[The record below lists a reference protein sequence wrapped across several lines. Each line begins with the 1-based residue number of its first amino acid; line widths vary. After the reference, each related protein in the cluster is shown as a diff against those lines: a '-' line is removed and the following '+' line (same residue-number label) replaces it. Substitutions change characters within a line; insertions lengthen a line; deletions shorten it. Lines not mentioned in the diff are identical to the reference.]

1 MRLHSLPCLLAALA
15 GPLLGVSN
23 AYAQE
28 PPATAPATA
37 PTSAPS
43 VSPAPAAAPK
53 AAPAAATEQPPA
65 HAAPSPRVPHPS
77 AVRPADAPTPSI
89 EEIARAFDPTPNG
102 LTSEEIVRLALAH
115 SPELRKAE
123 LSEDTAKANKARA
136 SIAFAPRIDILGKY
150 TRLSYVDSKGL
161 AAGCEVNPPAST
173 DPSEAAL
180 NAVCTLFR
188 SVSFLPPLDQYY
200 TSAGMSLPVT
210 EMFLT
215 VIPTYKGASA
225 GAEVAA
231 LRTQA
236 AELQVSFDART
247 AFYDYAHVIGAV
259 IVAQRAVE
267 LYEATVADLTALVAA
282 GTATETDLLRA
293 KAQLAQAK
301 VAVVRFTGEQEVAL
315 ARLAVIT
322 GTELDAK
329 RGIGEPFVGID
340 LSPTPEV
347 SKLSADAKRSRPEVL
362 ALRKLQEVRTYLAK
376 AKRGAQY
383 PQLKGFANGYYAN
396 PLQRVVPP
404 QDKFYPAWDVGVALS
419 YSPNDSIYAHTQYKD
434 ALNDLA
440 SVHEDLRL
448 TEDGIAMEAAHAVT
462 THRTAVA
469 DTQART
475 ESLEA
480 ARRNRNDQRELMLAG
495 AATPNDLFEA
505 QLLLTRAALEW
516 VDSYISVRIAE
527 AALLKTQGKTG
538 SSPQGPVVSRSTP

>member
-1 MRLHSLPCLLAALA
+1 MRSLSFPCLLAVLGGSLFGAPLA
-15 GPLLGVSN
+15 H
-23 AYAQE
+23 AQDSYE
-28 PPATAPATA
+28 TPAPDAPADRA
-37 PTSAPS
+37 
-43 VSPAPAAAPK
+43 V
-53 AAPAAATEQPPA
+53 
-65 HAAPSPRVPHPS
+65 HIPHPE
-77 AVRPADAPTPSI
+77 AVRPADAPTPSL
-89 EEIARAFDPTPNG
+89 EEIAHAFDPSPNG
-102 LTSEEIVRLALAH
+102 LTSEEIVRLALEH
-115 SPELRKAE
+115 SPELRKAQ

-136 SIAFAPRIDILGKY
+136 SIAFAPRIDLLAKY
-150 TRLSYVDSKGL
+150 TRLSELHPKGPGFNAICK
-161 AAGCEVNPPAST
+161 AAVTGDEIRDKVNEGLCGVFS
-173 DPSEAAL
+173 
-180 NAVCTLFR
+180 NI
-188 SVSFLPPLDQYY
+188 SFLQPLNQYY
-200 TSAGMSLPVT
+200 TSAGVSLPVT
-210 EMFLT
+210 DMFLT

-231 LRTQA
+231 FRTQA

-267 LYEATVADLTALVAA
+267 LYEATVADLSALVAA
-282 GTATETDLLRA
+282 GTATRTDLLRA

-301 VAVVRFTGEQEVAL
+301 VAVVRFTGEQEVTL

-322 GTELDAK
+322 GTNMDPK
-329 RGIGEPFVGID
+329 RGIGEPFVGIEM
-340 LSPTPEV
+340 SATPEV
-347 SKLSADAKRSRPEVL
+347 SKLVADAKRSRPEVL
-362 ALRKLQEVRTYLAK
+362 ALRKLDEARTYLAK
-376 AKRGAQY
+376 AKRGSQY
-383 PQLKGFANGYYAN
+383 PQLKGFFNGYLAN
-396 PLQRVVPP
+396 PLARIAPP
-404 QDKFYPAWDVGVALS
+404 QQTWYPAWDVGVSLA

-440 SVHEDLRL
+440 SVREDLRL

-480 ARRNRNDQRELMLAG
+480 ARLNRADQRELLLAG

-516 VDSYISVRIAE
+516 VDSYISVRMAE

-538 SSPQGPVVSRSTP
+538 SSPQGQVVSRSTP